1 MVKKILA
8 ILTTALCCVS
18 CGEILFRESDLF
30 VVKSV
35 ELNEY
40 IEHKHKYR
48 YKYYMHWIQKYHGM
62 DRSIVEEVYYYSDE
76 KFELDDTLRLFN
88 TKDIKNGK

>member
-18 CGEILFRESDLF
+18 CVENTIRERDVF
-30 VVKSV
+30 VVKSI
-35 ELNEY
+35 EINEH
-40 IEHKHKYR
+40 IKNEHNYR

-76 KFELDDTLRLFN
+76 KFELDDTLRLFY
-88 TKDIKNGK
+88 KK